1 MPDNPLA
8 NATEV
13 FSAPIESVIVAL
25 GKGISEA
32 QRALDQSSIA
42 AQQAID
48 SDPILSRQGL
58 QATWYQF
65 PKVDLQLKLALTI
78 AQDGAAQAPQ
88 AAGGVADFSK
98 AIRLVAQPVSAAYK
112 THFNY
117 TAEAASTITL
127 SIVPVPAPRAADQS
141 TVAPRMAIAEV
152 QKAALSSPA
161 KFVKD
166 AQGGPAASLRF
177 DINFNATAGL
187 WYVLQYDPLNP
198 ATKPVVVAVDDA
210 TGRVQ
215 VISTP

>member
-8 NATEV
+8 NVTEV
-13 FSAPIESVIVAL
+13 FSAPIEGVIVAL

-32 QRALDQSSIA
+32 QRALDQNSIA
-42 AQQAID
+42 TQQAID
-48 SDPILSRQGL
+48 TDPVLSNQGL

-65 PKVDLQLKLALTI
+65 PRVDLQLKLALTI
-78 AQDGAAQAPQ
+78 AQDGQAQAPH
-88 AAGGVADFSK
+88 ALGAVANFSK
-98 AIRLVAQPVSAAYK
+98 AIRLVAQPVSAAYQA
-112 THFNY
+112 HFNY

-127 SIVPVPAPRAADQS
+127 SIVPVPAPRSGGQS
-141 TVAPRMAIAEV
+141 TVTPRMAATDV
-152 QKAALSSPA
+152 QKAALASPA
-161 KFVKD
+161 KFAKD
-166 AQGGPAASLRF
+166 AQGNPVATLRF